1 MVGIQY
7 LSVLWADKMHKEK
20 KKQNGSEI
28 TKK

>member
-7 LSVLWADKMHKEK
+7 LSVLWADKMDKEK